1 MQKSR
6 CLWLKA
12 GDRNTA
18 FFHKQAE
25 ARKNY
30 KSVQEIHTLGQ
41 VIQDF
46 DEIKMEATRHFKSI
60 YTAETDNTLPNAA
73 IMELVP
79 RLIKSKDNN
88 ALMQRITLEEL
99 KVVLENMEEDKAP
112 GPHGFNAKFV
122 KEGSSKAC
130 AN

>member
-1 MQKSR
+1 MEAKVQMLMAQGRGSEHGILSQK
-6 CLWLKA
+6 
-12 GDRNTA
+12 
-18 FFHKQAE
+18 

-60 YTAETDNTLPNAA
+60 YTAETDNTLPNTA

-99 KVVLENMEEDKAP
+99 KVVLENMEEDRAP
-112 GPHGFNAKFV
+112 GPDGFNAKFV

-130 AN
+130 VN

>member
-1 MQKSR
+1 
-6 CLWLKA
+6 
-12 GDRNTA
+12 
-18 FFHKQAE
+18 
-25 ARKNY
+25 
-30 KSVQEIHTLGQ
+30 
-41 VIQDF
+41 
-46 DEIKMEATRHFKSI
+46 MEATRHFKSI
-60 YTAETDNTLPNAA
+60 YTAETDNTLPNTA

-130 AN
+130 VN